1 MTRSRGTG
9 SIFKQPNCKT
19 WTIKFVAYGRIVRE
33 ATGCADWSTAQKQLT
48 QRLHEIDTG
57 RFVAPEVR
65 KVTVSDLAEDF
76 LRDYRINGKK
86 STAHAERRWKL
97 HLEPFFGAAR
107 VGQVTNSLIGK
118 YIDQRMSEKAKNG
131 SINRELA
138 ALKRMFRLGH
148 QAQKI
153 NWLPPF
159 PKRLAENNVRTGF
172 VDDKQFA
179 VLTAAADE
187 LWLRAF
193 IEIAYTYGWRKR
205 ELLNLRVRQVDLLGK
220 NIRLDAGSTK
230 NDDGREVALS
240 PTAVTL
246 LQECIRGKA
255 SDAYVFT
262 RAGKPVRDFR
272 KAWEKLTTAAGV
284 PDLLLH
290 DLRRS
295 AARNLR
301 NAGVPEGVIM
311 KIGGWR
317 TRSVFERYSI
327 IAQTDI
333 QDAMGKL
340 EAQRLQMAEQA
351 KQQAKNQGGQDE
363 FGHDSVMI
371 EGKSVTLDVAVKPVN
386 SNIIN

>member
-9 SIFKQPNCKT
+9 SIYKQPNCKT
-19 WTIKFVAYGRIVRE
+19 WTIKFVAYGRNVRE
-33 ATGCADWSTAQKQLT
+33 ATGSADWSTAQKQLT

-107 VGQVTNSLIGK
+107 VGQVTHSLIEK
-118 YIDQRMSEKAKNG
+118 YIDQRMTEKAKNG

-159 PKRLAENNVRTGF
+159 PAKLAENNVRTGF

-179 VLTAAADE
+179 ALTASAGE

-193 IEIAYTYGWRKR
+193 LEIAYTYGWRKK

-220 NIRLDAGSTK
+220 NLRLDAGTTK

-240 PTAVTL
+240 PTALTL

-255 SDAYVFT
+255 PDAHVFT

-272 KAWEKLTTAAGV
+272 KAWEKLTVAAGV

-327 IAQTDI
+327 IVQSDI
-333 QDAMGKL
+333 LDAMGKL
-340 EAQRLQMAEQA
+340 EAQRVLKAEQA
-351 KQQAKNQGGQDE
+351 AQQAKQEGGKDE
-363 FGHDSVMI
+363 FGHDLVMI
-371 EGKSVTLDVAVKPVN
+371 KGKSESVATLTNAVTGN
-386 SNIIN
+386 RIN